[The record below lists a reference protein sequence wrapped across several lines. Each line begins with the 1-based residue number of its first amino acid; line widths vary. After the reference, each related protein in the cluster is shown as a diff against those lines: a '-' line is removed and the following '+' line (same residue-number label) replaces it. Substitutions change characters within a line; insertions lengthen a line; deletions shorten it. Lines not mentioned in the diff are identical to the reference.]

1 MDMKHVFLS
10 LLCAAIML
18 PMMTSCNIN
27 NPNDPGTK
35 NKKDSVGT
43 EEWYLDQIIPVD
55 SLQVERTVQN
65 FVGIWGVYAM
75 TMGDH
80 YANSVYIDESGT
92 FKPNSLFLMRADK
105 TCNGCHVERYSDTGK
120 VIIYKDS
127 TVTWEIGK
135 DSLHFGSYVMGM
147 SPDMEVVSLEKDRMI
162 LSNVGEGGFY
172 ELFWRMDSLPEA
184 DEIVEWNY

>member
-1 MDMKHVFLS
+1 MKHVFLS

-55 SLQVERTVQN
+55 SLQVERTEQN

-75 TMGDH
+75 TMGEG
-80 YANSVYIDESGT
+80 YTASSVYIDENGT
-92 FKPNSLFLMRADK
+92 FKPYSLFLMRADK
-105 TCNGCHVERYSDTGK
+105 TCNGCRVERYSDTGK

-135 DSLHFGSYVMGM
+135 DSLHFGSNVMGM

>member
-1 MDMKHVFLS
+1 
-10 LLCAAIML
+10 
-18 PMMTSCNIN
+18 
-27 NPNDPGTK
+27 
-35 NKKDSVGT
+35 
-43 EEWYLDQIIPVD
+43 
-55 SLQVERTVQN
+55 
-65 FVGIWGVYAM
+65 
-75 TMGDH
+75 
-80 YANSVYIDESGT
+80 
-92 FKPNSLFLMRADK
+92 MRADK

-162 LSNVGEGGFY
+162 LSNVGKGGYY